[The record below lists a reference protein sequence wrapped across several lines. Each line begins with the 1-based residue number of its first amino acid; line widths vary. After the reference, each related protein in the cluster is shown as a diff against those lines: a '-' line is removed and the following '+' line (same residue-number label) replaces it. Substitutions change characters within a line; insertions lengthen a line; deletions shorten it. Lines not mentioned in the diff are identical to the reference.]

1 MNKIQKH
8 PQAFTLVELLVGC
21 VLLIFLVLLLLSVFQ
36 HVAGSY
42 QQTESRA
49 ESFRD
54 GRAALHL
61 MSKELNS
68 LIDASGVQT
77 NTNAVVLPRLVVES
91 SGTNKAFGFLANI
104 PQNSQPTASAL
115 SDVAIVG
122 YFVAENTNATPPSRS
137 LFRTLLPSDEAFSR
151 LQVAGSNLLLPAD
164 LDPGMP
170 YTEPVANNVVDFQ
183 VKVLDAEYQ
192 EIANPSGG
200 TNEAFI
206 EVDLTVIGSRSAQ
219 AYFAPSTPE
228 TSKERIKA
236 TEARNFVLRCRLKN
250 RSN

>member
-1 MNKIQKH
+1 MNKSQKH
-8 PQAFTLVELLVGC
+8 PNAFTIVELLVAC
-21 VLLIFLVLLLLSVFQ
+21 VLLIFLVMLLLSVFQ
-36 HVAGSY
+36 HVASSY

-61 MSKELNS
+61 MAKELNS

-77 NTNAVVLPRLVVES
+77 NTNAVALPRIVVEGS
-91 SGTNKAFGFLANI
+91 DTNKAFGFLANVS
-104 PQNSQPTASAL
+104 QASQPTTNAL

-122 YFVAENTNATPPSRS
+122 YFVAENTNATPPSKS
-137 LFRTLLPSDEAFSR
+137 LFRTLLPSDEAFTR
-151 LQVAGSNLLLPAD
+151 LEATGGDLIESAD
-164 LDPGMP
+164 LDPSMP
-170 YTEPVANNVVDFQ
+170 FTEPVANNVVDFQ

-192 EIANPSGG
+192 EIANPNGG

-219 AYFAPSTPE
+219 AYFAPSAPAAL
-228 TSKERIKA
+228 KERIMA
-236 TEARNFVLRCRLKN
+236 TDARNFVLRTRLKN
-250 RSN
+250 SPN